1 MKIILSQKYVEA
13 GADPKKQQQFQNVT
27 HPPLITASLEKLIL
41 ESLNVPELHLL
52 LGTDIQ
58 AKIMNL
64 VFIQLS
70 IGVVE
75 KLLKEFERNVFS
87 TRDLGKTFMNNYLKK
102 VDYWT
107 S

>member
-1 MKIILSQKYVEA
+1 MLNKEGQEIFIKEGQEIEIIL
-13 GADPKKQQQFQNVT
+13 
-27 HPPLITASLEKLIL
+27 
-41 ESLNVPELHLL
+41 
-52 LGTDIQ
+52 
-58 AKIMNL
+58 
-64 VFIQLS
+64 
-70 IGVVE
+70 GVVE